1 MKTKLITLLCLLM
14 SVSFSFAQR
23 ESKSEIQLLKEL
35 KQQSDQ
41 GSKPVPSS
49 LSEEPRAFLHQPWLS
64 VSMPESREAVVS
76 VQNQLNG
83 RILYQQTCF
92 HTQGMM
98 IDLSGVPAGTYQLRI
113 EMDGT
118 VYTGTF
124 RL

>member
-1 MKTKLITLLCLLM
+1 MKEKLIAFLLLLM
-14 SVSFSFAQR
+14 SISFSFAQG
-23 ESKSEIQLLKEL
+23 KAEIEIRKDIYQTG
-35 KQQSDQ
+35 DQ

-83 RILYQQTCF
+83 RIVYQQTYF

>member
-1 MKTKLITLLCLLM
+1 MKEKLIVFLLLLM
-14 SVSFSFAQR
+14 SISFSFAQG
-23 ESKSEIQLLKEL
+23 KAEIEIRKDIYQIG
-35 KQQSDQ
+35 DQ

-49 LSEEPRAFLHQPWLS
+49 LTEEPRAFLHQPWLS
-64 VSMPESREAVVS
+64 VSIPESKEAVVS

-83 RILYQQTCF
+83 RIVYHQTYF

>member
-14 SVSFSFAQR
+14 SVSFSFAQG
-23 ESKSEIQLLKEL
+23 KSEIELLKEL

-41 GSKPVPSS
+41 GSNPVLNS
-49 LSEEPRAFLHQPWLS
+49 LTEEPRAFLTQPWLS
-64 VSMPESREAVVS
+64 VSMPESKEAVVS

-83 RILYQQTCF
+83 RIVYQQTYF

-98 IDLSGVPAGTYQLRI
+98 IDLSGASAGTYQLRI
-113 EMDGT
+113 EIDET

-124 RL
+124 SL

>member
-14 SVSFSFAQR
+14 SISFSFAQG
-23 ESKSEIQLLKEL
+23 KSEIEMQKEVYQDD
-35 KQQSDQ
+35 KESQ
-41 GSKPVPSS
+41 PVLNSVT
-49 LSEEPRAFLHQPWLS
+49 EQPRAFLAQPWLS
-64 VSMPESREAVVS
+64 VSMPESQEAVVS
-76 VQNQLNG
+76 VQNHLNG
-83 RILYQQTCF
+83 RIVYQQTYF

-113 EMDGT
+113 EIDGT

>member
-1 MKTKLITLLCLLM
+1 M
-14 SVSFSFAQR
+14 SISFSFAQG
-23 ESKSEIQLLKEL
+23 KAEIEIRKDIYQIG
-35 KQQSDQ
+35 DQ

-49 LSEEPRAFLHQPWLS
+49 LTEEPRAFLHQPWLS
-64 VSMPESREAVVS
+64 VSIPESKEAVVS

-83 RILYQQTCF
+83 RIVYHQTYF

-98 IDLSGVPAGTYQLRI
+98 INLSGVPAGTYQLRI

>member
-1 MKTKLITLLCLLM
+1 MKEKLIAFLLLLM
-14 SVSFSFAQR
+14 SISFSFAQG
-23 ESKSEIQLLKEL
+23 KAEIEIRKDIYQTG
-35 KQQSDQ
+35 DQ

>member
-1 MKTKLITLLCLLM
+1 MKEKLIVFLLLLM
-14 SVSFSFAQR
+14 SISFSFAQG
-23 ESKSEIQLLKEL
+23 KAEIEIRKDIYQIG
-35 KQQSDQ
+35 DQ

-49 LSEEPRAFLHQPWLS
+49 LTEEPRAFLHQPWLS
-64 VSMPESREAVVS
+64 VSIPESKEAVVS

-83 RILYQQTCF
+83 RIVYHQTYF

-98 IDLSGVPAGTYQLRI
+98 INLSGVPAGTYQLRI

>member
-23 ESKSEIQLLKEL
+23 ESESEIQLLKEL

-41 GSKPVPSS
+41 GSNPVPSS
-49 LSEEPRAFLHQPWLS
+49 LTEEPRAFFHQPWLS
-64 VSMPESREAVVS
+64 VSMPESQEAVVS

-83 RILYQQTCF
+83 RIVYQQTYF

-113 EMDGT
+113 EIDGT
-118 VYTGTF
+118 VYIGTF

>member
-1 MKTKLITLLCLLM
+1 MKEKLIVFLLLLM
-14 SVSFSFAQR
+14 SISFSFAQG
-23 ESKSEIQLLKEL
+23 KAEIEIRKDIYQTG
-35 KQQSDQ
+35 DQ

-49 LSEEPRAFLHQPWLS
+49 LTEEPRAFLHQPWLS
-64 VSMPESREAVVS
+64 VSIPESKEAVVS

-83 RILYQQTCF
+83 RIVYHQTYF

-98 IDLSGVPAGTYQLRI
+98 INLSGVPAGTYQLRI

>member
-14 SVSFSFAQR
+14 SISFCFAQ
-23 ESKSEIQLLKEL
+23 SKDEIEL
-35 KQQSDQ
+35 IKVINQE
-41 GSKPVPSS
+41 GNVVPSS
-49 LSEEPRAFLHQPWLS
+49 LTEEPRAFLHQPWLS

-83 RILYQQTCF
+83 RIVYQQAYF
-92 HTQGMM
+92 HVQGMM
-98 IDLSGVPAGTYQLRI
+98 IDLSGMPVGTYQLRI
-113 EMDGT
+113 EIDGT

>member
-1 MKTKLITLLCLLM
+1 MKEKLIVFLLLLM
-14 SVSFSFAQR
+14 SISFSFAQG
-23 ESKSEIQLLKEL
+23 KEIEIRKDIYQTG
-35 KQQSDQ
+35 DQ

-49 LSEEPRAFLHQPWLS
+49 LTEEPRAFLHQPWLS
-64 VSMPESREAVVS
+64 VSIPESKEAVVS

-83 RILYQQTCF
+83 RIVYHQTYF

-98 IDLSGVPAGTYQLRI
+98 INLSGVPAGTYQLRI

>member
-1 MKTKLITLLCLLM
+1 MKEKLIVFLLLLM
-14 SVSFSFAQR
+14 SISFSFAQG
-23 ESKSEIQLLKEL
+23 KAEIEIRKDIYQTG
-35 KQQSDQ
+35 DQ
-41 GSKPVPSS
+41 GSKPVPNS
-49 LSEEPRAFLHQPWLS
+49 LTEEPRAFLHQPWLS
-64 VSMPESREAVVS
+64 VSIPESKEAVVS

-83 RILYQQTCF
+83 RIVYHQTYF

-98 IDLSGVPAGTYQLRI
+98 INLSGVPAGTYQLRI